1 MTAILLTFV
10 CVEFLS
16 CGGDD
21 DASDGSDGGSQAT
34 NIIGSWYLHLFS
46 SKGEVYDVLAFSQNG
61 TCHFQ
66 QVSNK
71 SGTYQKD
78 YDETVQYS
86 YQDGKMRITRSDGSI
101 KTVEVISYTQQDLIL
116 RNWPDNGVNTFL
128 PLTNEVQQ
136 QIEKLLENSS
146 ASSGFKSCPDI
157 NHPHMID
164 LGLPSGTI
172 WACCNVGASKPEEY
186 GDFYAWGETSTKNQY
201 TTGTYE
207 WCINGRS
214 HVDIGE
220 DISCVPQFDPATKH
234 WSRPW
239 RMPTLA
245 LMEELLNNTTS
256 EWTSQEGVNGRTFTG
271 RNGGKIFLPAG
282 GNFINSN
289 TGVGD
294 YGNYWTSTIFGMT
307 TSWYAYELY
316 ISLETVRVDHEN
328 YRCQGKMVRPIQ

>member
-1 MTAILLTFV
+1 
-10 CVEFLS
+10 
-16 CGGDD
+16 
-21 DASDGSDGGSQAT
+21 
-34 NIIGSWYLHLFS
+34 
-46 SKGEVYDVLAFSQNG
+46 
-61 TCHFQ
+61 
-66 QVSNK
+66 
-71 SGTYQKD
+71 
-78 YDETVQYS
+78 
-86 YQDGKMRITRSDGSI
+86 
-101 KTVEVISYTQQDLIL
+101 
-116 RNWPDNGVNTFL
+116 
-128 PLTNEVQQ
+128 
-136 QIEKLLENSS
+136 
-146 ASSGFKSCPDI
+146 
-157 NHPHMID
+157 MID